1 MTARVNPRAGISY
14 PRAEDLRM
22 PRKLISLL
30 FAAAIATT
38 AFAQAPATA
47 TSTTTAA
54 TTTTVVTDSDSQ
66 ETREA
71 FHSTLRRYPTEVS
84 RVLKLDP
91 SLMTNQSYLA
101 TYPALAAF
109 LSQHP
114 EIAHSPAFFLN
125 NVYTG
130 EDPRGENSSERV
142 WRSTMEGLSIFA
154 VIALITGVLTWLV
167 RTLLEHRRWSR
178 ISKVQAEVHNKLM
191 DRLTAN
197 EDLLAYI
204 QTPAGKRFLESA
216 PIALDGAPRA
226 VSAPIGRILWSVQ
239 VGLVLAAAGWG
250 LTYVSGS
257 IDKTVSQ
264 PLYAMGVLAISI
276 GIGFVISGVVS
287 YVLSRR
293 LGLWETAAATTAD
306 APAE

>member
-1 MTARVNPRAGISY
+1 MT
-14 PRAEDLRM
+14 
-22 PRKLISLL
+22 RKIISLL

-47 TSTTTAA
+47 TSTTTA
-54 TTTTVVTDSDSQ
+54 TTSTVVTDSDSQ

-71 FHSTLRRYPTEVS
+71 FHSALRRYPTEVS

-101 TYPALAAF
+101 SYPALAAF
-109 LSQHP
+109 LAQHP
-114 EIAHSPAFFLN
+114 EIAHSPAFFLD

-130 EDPRGENSSERV
+130 EEPRGENSSERV
-142 WRSTMEGLSIFA
+142 WRSTIEGLSIFA
-154 VIALITGVLTWLV
+154 VLALVTGVLTWLV
-167 RTLLEHRRWSR
+167 RTLIEHRRWSR
-178 ISKVQAEVHNKLM
+178 VSKVQAEVHNKLM
-191 DRLTAN
+191 DRFTAN

-226 VSAPIGRILWSVQ
+226 VSAPVGRIMWSVQ
-239 VGLVLAAAGWG
+239 VGLVLAAAGFG
-250 LTYVSGS
+250 LEYVSGS
-257 IDKTVSQ
+257 IDKNVSQ
-264 PLYAMGVLAISI
+264 PLFAMGVLGIAI
-276 GIGFVISGVVS
+276 GIGFVISAIVS

-293 LGLWETAAATTAD
+293 LGLWETAAATPAD

>member
-1 MTARVNPRAGISY
+1 
-14 PRAEDLRM
+14 M
-22 PRKLISLL
+22 PKKLISLL

-47 TSTTTAA
+47 TSSTTTAA
-54 TTTTVVTDSDSQ
+54 PTVVTDTDSH
-66 ETREA
+66 ETRET
-71 FHSTLRRYPTEVS
+71 FHATLQRYPTEVS

-101 TYPALAAF
+101 NYPALASF
-109 LSQHP
+109 LAQHP
-114 EIAHSPAFFLN
+114 EIAHSPAFYLDN
-125 NVYTG
+125 IYVG

-142 WRSTMEGLSIFA
+142 WRSTVEGLSIFA
-154 VIALITGVLTWLV
+154 VMALVTGVLTWLV
-167 RTLLEHRRWSR
+167 RTLIEHRRWSR
-178 ISKVQAEVHNKLM
+178 MSKVQAEVHNKLL
-191 DRLTAN
+191 DRFTTN

-257 IDKTVSQ
+257 IEKTVSQ

-293 LGLWETAAATTAD
+293 LGLWETAAATTD
-306 APAE
+306 AAAE

>member
-1 MTARVNPRAGISY
+1 
-14 PRAEDLRM
+14 M
-22 PRKLISLL
+22 PKKLITLL

-47 TSTTTAA
+47 TTVPAA
-54 TTTTVVTDSDSQ
+54 TTTSTVVTDSDSQ

-71 FHSTLRRYPTEVS
+71 FHAALRRYPTEVS

-91 SLMTNQSYLA
+91 SLMTNQTYLA

-109 LSQHP
+109 LAQHP
-114 EIAHSPAFFLN
+114 EIAHSPGFFLD
-125 NVYTG
+125 NVYVG
-130 EDPRGENSSERV
+130 EEPRGENSSERV

-154 VIALITGVLTWLV
+154 VLALVTGVLTWLV
-167 RTLLEHRRWSR
+167 RTLIEHRRWSR
-178 ISKVQAEVHNKLM
+178 VSKVQADVHNKLM
-191 DRLTAN
+191 DRFTAN

-226 VSAPIGRILWSVQ
+226 VSAPVGRILWSVQ
-239 VGLVLAAAGWG
+239 VGLVLAAAGFG
-250 LTYVSGS
+250 LQYVSRS
-257 IDKTVSQ
+257 IEKTVAQ
-264 PLYAMGVLAISI
+264 PLFAMGVLAISI
-276 GIGFVISGVVS
+276 GIGFVVSAIVS

-293 LGLWETAAATTAD
+293 LGLWETAAAPVD
-306 APAE
+306 ATVD

>member
-30 FAAAIATT
+30 FAAAIATN

-130 EDPRGENSSERV
+130 EEARENSSERV
-142 WRSTMEGLSIFA
+142 WRETIEGLSIF
-154 VIALITGVLTWLV
+154 VVMVLVTGVLTWLV
-167 RTLLEHRRWSR
+167 RTLIEHRRWSR
-178 ISKVQAEVHNKLM
+178 MSKVQAEVHNK
-191 DRLTAN
+191 
-197 EDLLAYI
+197 
-204 QTPAGKRFLESA
+204 
-216 PIALDGAPRA
+216 
-226 VSAPIGRILWSVQ
+226 
-239 VGLVLAAAGWG
+239 
-250 LTYVSGS
+250 
-257 IDKTVSQ
+257 
-264 PLYAMGVLAISI
+264 
-276 GIGFVISGVVS
+276 
-287 YVLSRR
+287 
-293 LGLWETAAATTAD
+293 
-306 APAE
+306 

>member
-1 MTARVNPRAGISY
+1 
-14 PRAEDLRM
+14 M
-22 PRKLISLL
+22 PKKLITLL

-47 TSTTTAA
+47 TSVPAA
-54 TTTTVVTDSDSQ
+54 TTSTVVTDSDSQ

-71 FHSTLRRYPTEVS
+71 LHAALRRYPTEVS

-91 SLMTNQSYLA
+91 SLMTNQTYLA

-109 LSQHP
+109 LAQHP
-114 EIAHSPAFFLN
+114 EIAHSPAFFLD
-125 NVYTG
+125 NVYVG
-130 EDPRGENSSERV
+130 EETRGENSSERV

-154 VIALITGVLTWLV
+154 VLALVTGVLTWLV
-167 RTLLEHRRWSR
+167 RTLIEHRRWSR

-191 DRLTAN
+191 DRFTAN

-226 VSAPIGRILWSVQ
+226 VSAPVGRILWSVQ
-239 VGLVLAAAGWG
+239 VGLVLAAAGFG
-250 LTYVSGS
+250 LQYVSRS
-257 IDKTVSQ
+257 IEKTVAQ
-264 PLYAMGVLAISI
+264 PLFAMGVLAISI
-276 GIGFVISGVVS
+276 GIGFVVSAIVS

-293 LGLWETAAATTAD
+293 LGLWETAAAPVD
-306 APAE
+306 ATGD

>member
-1 MTARVNPRAGISY
+1 M
-14 PRAEDLRM
+14 
-22 PRKLISLL
+22 RKKIITLL

-38 AFAQAPATA
+38 AFAQAPAT
-47 TSTTTAA
+47 TTVVPAA
-54 TTTTVVTDSDSQ
+54 TTSTVVTDSDSQ
-66 ETREA
+66 ETRQA
-71 FHSTLRRYPTEVS
+71 FHAALRRYPTEVS

-109 LSQHP
+109 LAQHP
-114 EIAHSPAFFLN
+114 EIAHSPAFFLDN
-125 NVYTG
+125 IYIG
-130 EDPRGENSSERV
+130 EEPRGENSSERV

-154 VIALITGVLTWLV
+154 VLALVTGVLTWLV
-167 RTLLEHRRWSR
+167 RTLIEHRRWSR

-191 DRLTAN
+191 DRFTAN

-216 PIALDGAPRA
+216 PIALDGAPRT
-226 VSAPIGRILWSVQ
+226 VSAPVGRILWSVQ
-239 VGLVLAAAGWG
+239 VGLVLAAAGFG
-250 LTYVSGS
+250 LEYVSGS
-257 IDKTVSQ
+257 IDKNVSQ
-264 PLYAMGVLAISI
+264 PLFAMGVLAIAI
-276 GIGFVISGVVS
+276 GIGFVISAIVS

-293 LGLWETAAATTAD
+293 LGLWETPAAPAD